1 MVRFQAEQQRIWC
14 NSTILF
20 PTSKETCRVLPVAMS
35 ETDGCES
42 PTNSPISCCV
52 KPDRVSASISDLK
65 SIDHI
70 IGKPM
75 HSVNRKTDVKVRDH
89 ASMENHDKPIT
100 FGERIKFARKAAKLS
115 QDKLG
120 QKVGT
125 SQGMISELE
134 GDNCWVVWEKT

>member
-1 MVRFQAEQQRIWC
+1 MIRFQAEQQRIRC
-14 NSTILF
+14 SSTILF

-52 KPDRVSASISDLK
+52 NPDRVSASISDLK

-75 HSVNRKTDVKVRDH
+75 SPVNRKSDLTSSPAFRQGRMSKSRFSYRNLRFDVRMRVVALKGEIFVLEREDALHVRVDPH
-89 ASMENHDKPIT
+89 H
-100 FGERIKFARKAAKLS
+100 RKTTRRA
-115 QDKLG
+115 
-120 QKVGT
+120 
-125 SQGMISELE
+125 E
-134 GDNCWVVWEKT
+134 

>member
-1 MVRFQAEQQRIWC
+1 MIRFQAEQQRIRC
-14 NSTILF
+14 SSTILF

-52 KPDRVSASISDLK
+52 NPDRVSASISDLK

-75 HSVNRKTDVKVRDH
+75 SPVKGRMGENLDRASPYALCRAQSSIVGSEAANDAIARRGIDCSQYAAAIAANR
-89 ASMENHDKPIT
+89 
-100 FGERIKFARKAAKLS
+100 AAGVA
-115 QDKLG
+115 LG
-120 QKVGT
+120 NSLT
-125 SQGMISELE
+125 SSPP
-134 GDNCWVVWEKT
+134 